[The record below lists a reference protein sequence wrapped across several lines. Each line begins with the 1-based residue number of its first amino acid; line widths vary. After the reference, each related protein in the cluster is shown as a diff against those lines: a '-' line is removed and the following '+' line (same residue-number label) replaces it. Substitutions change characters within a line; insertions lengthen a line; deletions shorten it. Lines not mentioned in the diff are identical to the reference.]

1 MKTRSLLIA
10 GVILALFAAA
20 CSSAGGSEVSGSLN
34 TADDLIAALEG
45 QGISVSKGEQIDQA
59 FFSVPALLLN
69 TSETGFQVFEYADEA
84 AAQADADLVA
94 PDGSSVGT
102 SMPFW
107 VDDPHFFRSGKLIVL
122 YLGSDQS
129 ILTALEAIL
138 GPQFAGR

>member
-20 CSSAGGSEVSGSLN
+20 CSSAGGREASGSLN
-34 TADDLIAALEG
+34 SADDLIASLEG
-45 QGISVSKGEQIDQA
+45 QGISVAKGEQIDQA

-69 TSETGFQVFEYADEA
+69 TSETGFQVFEYPEEA
-84 AAQADADLVA
+84 AAQVDADLVA

-107 VDDPHFFRSGKLIVL
+107 VDDPHFYHSGKLIVL

>member
-1 MKTRSLLIA
+1 M
-10 GVILALFAAA
+10 
-20 CSSAGGSEVSGSLN
+20 
-34 TADDLIAALEG
+34 
-45 QGISVSKGEQIDQA
+45 
-59 FFSVPALLLN
+59 
-69 TSETGFQVFEYADEA
+69 EA

-107 VDDPHFFRSGKLIVL
+107 VDDPHFYHSGKLIVL